1 MRDKWEKK
9 KIELMHKNKDYQTEL
24 QMLSSGKN
32 TVSSILSFTKK
43 ENNMNN
49 LKNNI
54 NEVEKKKNN

>member
-1 MRDKWEKK
+1 MD
-9 KIELMHKNKDYQTEL
+9 LMHKNKDYQTEL

-32 TVSSILSFTKK
+32 TVSSILSFSKK

-54 NEVEKKKNN
+54 NEVEPKKNI